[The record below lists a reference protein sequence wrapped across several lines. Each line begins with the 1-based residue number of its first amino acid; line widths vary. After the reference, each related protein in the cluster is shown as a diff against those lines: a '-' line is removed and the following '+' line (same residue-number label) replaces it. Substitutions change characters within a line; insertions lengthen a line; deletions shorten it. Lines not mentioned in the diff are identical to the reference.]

1 MLAEVEAQA
10 KTREKHLERQLC
22 ESRGS
27 ERALWAELRGVA
39 RKLLQAD
46 GVADSL
52 QARPDRACG
61 RAHGLKQEPARAEGT
76 QRETEDQRGQLWSM
90 LRPSVGLHGWSPVAS
105 PEPAGPPSRGQCPPR
120 PPSHPPGAPQPPR
133 GSPSLPESEAS
144 SVRGRGACASV
155 STPHRAQR

>member
-27 ERALWAELRGVA
+27 ERALWAELHGVA
-39 RKLLQAD
+39 QKLLQAD

-52 QARPDRACG
+52 QAHPDRACG

-76 QRETEDQRGQLWSM
+76 RRETEGQRGQLWSM

-105 PEPAGPPSRGQCPPR
+105 PEPAGPPTRGQCPPR
-120 PPSHPPGAPQPPR
+120 PPCHPPGAPQPPR

-144 SVRGRGACASV
+144 RVRGRGACASV
-155 STPHRAQR
+155 FTPHRTQR

>member
-27 ERALWAELRGVA
+27 ERALWAELHGVA
-39 RKLLQAD
+39 QKLLQAD

-52 QARPDRACG
+52 QAHPDRACG

-76 QRETEDQRGQLWSM
+76 RRETEGQRGQLWSM

-105 PEPAGPPSRGQCPPR
+105 PEPAGPPTRGQCPPR
-120 PPSHPPGAPQPPR
+120 PPCHPPGAPQPPR

-155 STPHRAQR
+155 FTPHRAQW